1 MSITTPII
9 NIKPINPTQEQF
21 MTYQK
26 FGLQPYDRSPND
38 YLRFVAQVFTAWRDP
53 KDKILNFDPFDAK
66 YGAESG
72 TTDILQATS
81 DKSIVAYIDGFQ
93 TVYDFVRITTDE
105 ETTNTTIADN
115 VIVDPST
122 GTTVT
127 SNTSTIMNLSTVVD
141 ENGNV
146 LTIDKAKFGE
156 YHKFSISAGI
166 CFIDDQLVQITEDID
181 WWFRVPKIIDYT
193 VAGKPV
199 FEAGEF
205 IINPAKVYCLLPE
218 KNYNIILS
226 YEFINQFEINSSR
239 LQFVTSETA
248 IDQPYLLIGT
258 FTTDEY
264 GMVHQTFP
272 VNEDSIEQYKNY
284 VIKREYVRTDEIQ
297 PVLKQNFG
305 NMNFYYGGK
314 ITLAIEGI
322 DSAESGDIMFGSKAE
337 LLTKLTAL
345 NAIDTASFGTG
356 AEINTLIIYGKNKGI
371 TESLNITYIEG
382 FAGAGAGVPTS
393 TATNAVPVNAKQVGS
408 IDIYRN
414 AYYLKDINPQ
424 YLDKKY
430 MANHKNLFKH
440 LQSQLITTL
449 ADSKIAN
456 TFHCKII
463 DPEKEEID
471 LSVSSGDMVYYH
483 ALENRW
489 YPAEVSRQDF
499 DKVQGLYLKNLSE
512 GTHLVFTSG
521 IIEIDERYQIMDSSN
536 RVLRNLIPGAE
547 YFLAEDTGTA
557 LDTAPFI
564 DAFKIEDFRY
574 FGEAL
579 DPNGYLKITSAIIA
593 TCKSVDITFRESPL
607 SGFTPFKVT
616 RSFVLDPEVGRQRIQ
631 QSISWEFTPDEMAL
645 VPKITNS
652 TGQVLTDMISFD
664 IVLHMKKSEI
674 EEKNEEVIENF
685 KISSTDIELEY
696 TPPSGAPVNVIVD
709 DARLFTLTNGISDVI
724 FKPLGPIMNLLDAYG
739 TKATKLYNGYS
750 NIQIGQK
757 FQNSGQSFK
766 LEDIKTDLIEINN
779 DLNDI
784 LYDTSPANLGL
795 NDVLKLLSDSKTKT
809 QDTIDSLD
817 VLNKYVEEEYKAARL
832 EFQATDSAFQAA
844 LAPLREDYLLAK
856 SLSEN
861 LASAKFIAE
870 QKRYAVDTEIS
881 HIDTI
886 ILHLAQAQ
894 AASTSSNIAI
904 QDRINNVTAEK
915 VLVDGEIVT
924 LNSEIATL
932 KTEINGDLTITPNV
946 NGLYQQIIAKFLS
959 VQSQQTN
966 AFDYRSK
973 QYNLLT
979 ISSIALDY
987 DNINLIMQRLLYTA
1001 QELFLSITNRE
1012 KNQIDLE
1019 TKRSKY
1025 LSDLKDYT
1033 DNILNGS
1040 FTYAQQL
1047 IAAQTVAASYEDYT
1061 LYYSKDQ
1068 TYESEILYRQSVIT
1082 KLEPDFLNA
1091 IARPKAELFAEVIP
1105 NTDPNSI
1112 WGTANETIFT
1122 VKMDRAL
1129 TYDISF
1135 RFYHKEDTLA
1145 ETILIIPAGDTSAS
1159 TSMYLHAF
1167 PDSIVDAGIPKWKAY
1182 KGTTEVDIFNINKFN
1197 QQLVTSAEKDNP
1209 SSITIKDEVQLFTF
1223 DKVAFVN
1230 NPNTVA
1236 KRLQPTSKLRTITEL
1251 NSLLADTKIILD
1263 SIALRETKKA
1273 EKILKEETLA
1283 LKTKSSAYKQS
1294 IIDALTTQKAGG
1306 VATVDEFQDEID
1318 MYAALRNEYTTSPD
1332 PIDVL
1337 GSDMSRATV
1346 IALINAINT
1355 NITAA
1360 GTDEAAKKAL
1370 YDAKLLELKE
1380 ATDKALKHFITMK
1393 AENIKVMNENK
1404 DKLTQ
1409 IQNMFTIYSERT
1421 NLLISIN
1428 TNIEAIINSG
1438 IFNGTWTYTDPTKL
1452 NNFEI
1457 VDAMENSLVEII
1469 NWAEKIPG
1477 ASVRNAN
1484 ILKYSCTTNG
1494 FQYPMDLQPW
1504 VFMYSKG
1511 KISTRRYPGAT
1522 SIGTALNH
1530 NTLILNIQHRPCGD
1544 ISEFLN
1550 VYGNEDDFQSQLM
1563 AKYYTT
1569 KNTED
1574 KTNMLLAKFTL
1585 TNKIEAMDLR
1595 LSQAGK
1601 AEKTRKINGI
1611 DTKITTILNDNELNA
1626 LENLVQGVTLN
1637 VDNTATEAEK
1647 GVNRKELLLRLTYLK
1662 FFGNGKSYNPM
1673 DYLFNYENSKS
1684 SFFEPTGVGN
1694 PNANM
1699 SLDKFNPELKKTLID
1714 YTSELMAG
1722 YGTEVTQET
1731 FKTLFYENISLYKE
1745 LDIVNYIL
1753 TLLPEPL
1760 INYIAMEASLT
1771 ESYKNIIEKQLTI
1784 KRYQNLSDPNDPTV
1798 DFMDVA
1804 KKDALIKTVDGLEAD
1819 LINNEINHD
1828 SIVARISKYD
1838 LYRRYF
1844 LSLKNSIENAI
1855 DYVSNQRLLHIN
1867 MKDTFV
1873 SQIAKLSNDY
1883 DSYFTKMNKLPNPMW
1898 DIFRVTN
1905 GQRTK
1910 WNYTYLVLRIM
1921 GMQKELNNIISGS
1934 QIQYSPINSQINE
1947 WKLQRKRLIDLG
1959 DTAAAA
1965 NISDMLK
1972 ALELKKANFSA
1983 LLQNMVDEFN
1993 VIQLRYGKRT
2003 ITAENTL
2010 TEAILIDS
2018 LYMRNANE
2026 YNIGY
2031 AFAPYPAYKEIV

>member
-21 MTYQK
+21 MSYQK

-53 KDKILNFDPFDAK
+53 KDRILNFDPFDAK
-66 YGAESG
+66 FGAETG

-93 TVYDFVRITTDE
+93 TVYDFVRVSTDE

-115 VIVDPST
+115 VIIDPST
-122 GTTVT
+122 GTTIT

-181 WWFRVPKIIDYT
+181 WWFRVPKIIDYK
-193 VAGKPV
+193 VDGSPV

-205 IINPAKVYCLLPE
+205 IINPTKVYCLLPN

-239 LQFVTSETA
+239 LQFVTAETA

-258 FTTDEY
+258 FSTDAY

-272 VNEDSIEQYKNY
+272 VNEDSLEQYKNY
-284 VIKREYVRTDEIQ
+284 IIKREFVRTDEIYPTLTQ
-297 PVLKQNFG
+297 DFG
-305 NMNFYYGGK
+305 NTNFYYGGK
-314 ITLAIEGI
+314 LTIAIEGV
-322 DSAESGDIMFGSKAE
+322 DSAESGEIQFSSKSD
-337 LLTKLTAL
+337 LVNKLVAL
-345 NAIDTASFGTG
+345 NAIDSASFGTG
-356 AEINTLIIYGKNKGI
+356 TDANILTIYGKNKGLNETLCI
-371 TESLNITYIEG
+371 TNIADTY
-382 FAGAGAGVPTS
+382 ATPTALS
-393 TATNAVPVNAKQVGS
+393 SATASNYKAVGS

-449 ADSKIAN
+449 SESKIAN
-456 TFHCKII
+456 TFHCRII
-463 DPEKEEID
+463 DNEKEEID
-471 LSVSSGDMVYYH
+471 LSVSSGDMVYYN

-489 YPAEVSRQDF
+489 YPAETSRQDF

-512 GTHLVFTSG
+512 GTHIVFTSG

-574 FGEAL
+574 YGNVL
-579 DPNGYLKITSAIIA
+579 DPNGYLKISTAITA
-593 TCKSVDITFRESPL
+593 TCKSIDITFRESPL

-616 RSFVLDPEVGRQRIQ
+616 RSFTLDPEVGRQRIQ
-631 QSISWEFTPDEMAL
+631 QAISWTFTPEEMAL
-645 VPKITNS
+645 VPKITND
-652 TGQVLTDMISFD
+652 TNQVLTDKVSFD
-664 IVLHMKKSEI
+664 LVLHMKKSEI
-674 EEKNEEVIENF
+674 QEKDEEVIENF
-685 KISSTDIELEY
+685 KISSTDLELDY
-696 TPPSGAPVNVIVD
+696 TAPNTTDPVKVIVD

-739 TKATKLYNGYS
+739 TKAEKPYNGYS
-750 NIQIGQK
+750 DIHVGYK

-766 LEDIKTDLIEINN
+766 LADIKKDLTEINQ
-779 DLNDI
+779 DLNNI
-784 LYDTSPANLGL
+784 LYDTAPANLGL
-795 NDVLKLLSDSKTKT
+795 NDVLKLLSESKTST
-809 QDTIDSLD
+809 ETTITGLQT
-817 VLNKYVEEEYKAARL
+817 LNAYVEEEYKAARL

-861 LASAKFIAE
+861 LASSKIVAE
-870 QKRYAVDTEIS
+870 QKKYADDTELS
-881 HIDTI
+881 HINTI

-894 AASTSSNIAI
+894 AASTASNIAI
-904 QDRINNVTAEK
+904 RDRINNLTNDTVI
-915 VLVDGEIVT
+915 LD
-924 LNSEIATL
+924 SEIATL
-932 KTEINGDLTITPNV
+932 NTEITTLTTEINGDLTVTPNI
-946 NGLYQQIIAKFLS
+946 NGLYQTIVQEFLN
-959 VQSQQTN
+959 VQNLQTN
-966 AFDYRSK
+966 IFDYRSL

-979 ISSIALDY
+979 ISSLALDY
-987 DNINLIMQRLLYTA
+987 DNINLVMQRLLYTA
-1001 QELFLSITNRE
+1001 QQLFVSIVNKE
-1012 KNQIDLE
+1012 ANAIALE
-1019 TKRSKY
+1019 TKKNTY
-1025 LSDLKDYT
+1025 LADLKSYT

-1040 FTYAQQL
+1040 FTFAQQL
-1047 IAAQTVAASYEDYT
+1047 IAAQTVAASYQDYT
-1061 LYYSKDQ
+1061 LYLSKDQ
-1068 TYESEILYRQSVIT
+1068 TYETEILYRQSVIT
-1082 KLEPDFLNA
+1082 TLEPYFLNA

-1105 NTDPNSI
+1105 NTDPNSV

-1122 VKMDRAL
+1122 IKMDTPL

-1182 KGTTEVDIFNINKFN
+1182 KGTTEVDVFNINKLN
-1197 QQLVTSAEKDNP
+1197 QQLVVSAEKDNP
-1209 SSITIKDEVQLFTF
+1209 SSLTIKDTVQLFTF

-1236 KRLQPTSKLRTITEL
+1236 KRLQPSTSLRTITEL
-1251 NSLLADTKIILD
+1251 NALLTETKNILD
-1263 SIALRETKKA
+1263 NIDLRETKKA
-1273 EKILKEETLA
+1273 EKVIKVETLD
-1283 LKTKSSAYKQS
+1283 LKTKSRAFKQS
-1294 IIDALTTQKAGG
+1294 VIDALITQEAGG

-1318 MYAALRNEYTTSPD
+1318 QYALIYNEISTSTN
-1332 PIDVL
+1332 PINIL
-1337 GSDMSRATV
+1337 GSDMSKDTLL
-1346 IALINAINT
+1346 ALIATLNAA
-1355 NITAA
+1355 ITAA
-1360 GTDEAAKKAL
+1360 GTDEASKKAL
-1370 YDAKLLELKE
+1370 YDAKLLELKN
-1380 ATDKALKHFITMK
+1380 ATDAALGHFITMK
-1393 AENIKVMNENK
+1393 TENLRVMKEK
-1404 DKLTQ
+1404 QDILTK
-1409 IQNMFTIYSERT
+1409 IENMFTIYSERT

-1438 IFNGTWTYTDPTKL
+1438 IFNGTWEYTDPTKL

-1457 VDAMENSLVEII
+1457 VDAMENALVEIL

-1477 ASVRNAN
+1477 ASIRNAN

-1550 VYGNEDDFQSQLM
+1550 VYGNEDDFQAQLM
-1563 AKYYTT
+1563 AKYYMS

-1574 KTNMLLAKFTL
+1574 KTNMIIAKYTL
-1585 TNKIEAMDLR
+1585 VNKIEAMDKR
-1595 LSQAGK
+1595 LSQTGK
-1601 AEKTRKINGI
+1601 VEKTRKINGI
-1611 DTKITTILNDNELNA
+1611 DTKITTLLSDNELNA
-1626 LENLVQGVTLN
+1626 LENLIQGVTLN
-1637 VDNTATEAEK
+1637 TDGTMTEAEK
-1647 GVNRKELLLRLTYLK
+1647 GANRKELVLRLAYLK
-1662 FFGNGKSYNPM
+1662 FFGNGKAFNPM
-1673 DYLFNYENSKS
+1673 DYLFNYTNSSS

-1694 PNANM
+1694 PIANNTI
-1699 SLDKFNPELKKTLID
+1699 DKFNPELKKTMQEL
-1714 YTSELMAG
+1714 TSTLMTG

-1731 FKTLFYENISLYKE
+1731 FKALFYENISLYKE
-1745 LDIVNYIL
+1745 LDIVSYIL

-1760 INYIAMEASLT
+1760 INYVALESSLT
-1771 ESYKNIIEKQLTI
+1771 ESYKNIIEKQLTV
-1784 KRYQNLSDPNDPTV
+1784 KRYQNLSDPADPTI
-1798 DFMDVA
+1798 DFTDVA
-1804 KKDALIKTVDGLEAD
+1804 KKDALIKVVDGLEAD
-1819 LINNEINHD
+1819 LTTNEINHD
-1828 SIVARISKYD
+1828 TIVARIAKYD
-1838 LYRRYF
+1838 VYRKF
-1844 LSLKNSIENAI
+1844 FQSLKNSIENAI
-1855 DYVSNQRLLHIN
+1855 DYVSNQRVLYIN
-1867 MKDTFV
+1867 MKDTFEN
-1873 SQIAKLSNDY
+1873 QITKLSNEY

-1910 WNYTYLVLRIM
+1910 WNYTYIVLRIM
-1921 GMQKELNNIISGS
+1921 GMQQELNNVISGN
-1934 QIQYSPINSQINE
+1934 QVQYSPINSQINE
-1947 WKLQRKRLIDLG
+1947 WKLQRKKLIDIG

-1965 NISDMLK
+1965 NIDSMLK
-1972 ALELKKANFSA
+1972 ALELKKANFTA

-2003 ITAENTL
+2003 ITAETKL
-2010 TEAILIDS
+2010 TETILIDS

>member
-9 NIKPINPTQEQF
+9 NIKPINPTQEKF

-66 YGAESG
+66 YGAETG

-93 TVYDFVRITTDE
+93 TVYDFIRVSTDE

-115 VIVDPST
+115 VIVDPAT
-122 GTTVT
+122 GTTIT
-127 SNTSTIMNLSTVVD
+127 TGTSTIMNLSTVVD

-156 YHKFSISAGI
+156 YHKFSIAAGI
-166 CFIDDQLVQITEDID
+166 CFIDDQLVQITQDID

-193 VAGKPV
+193 VTGKPV

-258 FTTDEY
+258 FSTDEY
-264 GMVHQTFP
+264 GMVHQTFA
-272 VNEDSIEQYKNY
+272 VNEDSLEQYKNY
-284 VIKREYVRTDEIQ
+284 IIKREFVRTDEIF
-297 PVLKQNFG
+297 PTIVQNFG
-305 NMNFYYGGK
+305 NANFYYGGK
-314 ITLAIEGI
+314 LTLAVEGI
-322 DSAESGDIMFGSKAE
+322 DSAESGDIQFSSRADLMAK
-337 LLTKLTAL
+337 L
-345 NAIDTASFGTG
+345 NALSCIDSAIFGTG
-356 AEINTLIIYGKNKGI
+356 SDANILTIYGKNKGI
-371 TESLNITYIEG
+371 TESLNITNIVDMYTN
-382 FAGAGAGVPTS
+382 PT
-393 TATNAVPVNAKQVGS
+393 TQATLTPVNNKQIGS

-449 ADSKIAN
+449 SESKIAN

-463 DPEKEEID
+463 DTEKEEID
-471 LSVSSGDMVYYH
+471 LSVSSGDMVYYN
-483 ALENRW
+483 APNNRW
-489 YPAEVSRQDF
+489 YPAETSRQDF
-499 DKVQGLYLKNLSE
+499 DRVQGLYLKNLSE

-521 IIEIDERYQIMDSSN
+521 IIEIDSSYQIMDSAN

-547 YFLAEDTGTA
+547 YFLAEDTGTS

-574 FGEAL
+574 YGNTL
-579 DPNGYLKITSAIIA
+579 DPNGYLKITTSVVA
-593 TCKSVDITFRESPL
+593 TCKSIDITFRESPL

-616 RSFVLDPEVGRQRIQ
+616 RSFILDPEVGRQRIQ
-631 QSISWEFTPDEMAL
+631 QVISWEFTPEEMAL
-645 VPKITNS
+645 VPKITND
-652 TGQVLTDMISFD
+652 TNQVLTDKVSFD
-664 IVLHMKKSEI
+664 LVLHMKKSEI
-674 EEKNEEVIENF
+674 QERDEEVIENF
-685 KISSTDIELEY
+685 KISSNDLELEY
-696 TPPSGAPVNVIVD
+696 LAPSTSAPVNVIVD
-709 DARLFTLTNGISDVI
+709 DARLFTLTNGISNVI

-739 TKATKLYNGYS
+739 TKATKPYNGYS
-750 NIQIGQK
+750 NIHVGLK

-766 LEDIKTDLIEINN
+766 LEDIKNELVGINQ

-784 LYDTSPANLGL
+784 LYDSSPANLGL
-795 NDVLKLLSDSKTKT
+795 NDALKLLSTSKAATETTIEGLKT
-809 QDTIDSLD
+809 
-817 VLNKYVEEEYKAARL
+817 LNAYVEDEYKAARL

-861 LASAKFIAE
+861 LASSKFVNE
-870 QKRYAVDTEIS
+870 QKKYAVDTELS
-881 HIDTI
+881 HINTI

-894 AASTSSNIAI
+894 SAARGSNVAI
-904 QDRINNVTAEK
+904 QTRIDNLTNET
-915 VLVDGEIVT
+915 VT
-924 LNSEIATL
+924 LDTEIATL
-932 KTEINGDLTITPNV
+932 GTEIATLGTEINGDSVAIPSI
-946 NGLYQQIIAKFLS
+946 NGLYQILISEFQNIQAL
-959 VQSQQTN
+959 QANT
-966 AFDYRSK
+966 FDYRTP

-987 DNINLIMQRLLYTA
+987 NNINLVMQRLLYTA
-1001 QELFLSITNRE
+1001 QSLFLSIVNRE
-1012 KNQIDLE
+1012 ANAVGLE
-1019 TKRSKY
+1019 VKKTKY
-1025 LSDLKDYT
+1025 LDDLKDYT

-1040 FTYAQQL
+1040 YTFSQQL
-1047 IAAQTVAASYEDYT
+1047 IAAQTVAASYQDYT
-1061 LYYSKDQ
+1061 LYLSKDQ
-1068 TYESEILYRQSVIT
+1068 TYETEILYRQSVIT
-1082 KLEPDFLNA
+1082 TLEPYFLNA
-1091 IARPKAELFAEVIP
+1091 IARPKAELFGEVIP
-1105 NTDPNSI
+1105 NTDPNSV
-1112 WGTANETIFT
+1112 WGTANQTIFT
-1122 VKMDRAL
+1122 IKMDTPL

-1145 ETILIIPAGDTSAS
+1145 ETILIIPAGSLSAS

-1182 KGTTEVDIFNINKFN
+1182 KGTTEVEIFNINKFN
-1197 QQLVTSAEKDNP
+1197 QQLVICAEKDNP
-1209 SSITIKDEVQLFTF
+1209 SSLTIKDTTQLFTF

-1236 KRLQPTSKLRTITEL
+1236 KRLQPSTSLRTIAEL
-1251 NSLLADTKIILD
+1251 NALLDQTKNILD
-1263 SIALRETKKA
+1263 NIDLRETKKA
-1273 EKILKEETLA
+1273 EKQLKEETLVI
-1283 LKTKSSAYKQS
+1283 KTKSRAFKQS
-1294 IIDALTTQKAGG
+1294 VIDALITQKAGG
-1306 VATVDEFQDEID
+1306 VLTVDEFQDELD
-1318 MYAALRNEYTTSPD
+1318 QYAALYNELSTSTN
-1332 PIDVL
+1332 PINIV
-1337 GSDMSRATV
+1337 GSEMSKATLV
-1346 IALINAINT
+1346 TLLASINSSIA
-1355 NITAA
+1355 AA
-1360 GTDEAAKKAL
+1360 GTDELAKKAL
-1370 YDAKLLELKE
+1370 YDAKLLDLKH
-1380 ATDKALKHFITMK
+1380 ATDLALGHFLTMK
-1393 AENIKVMNENK
+1393 TENLRVMKEK
-1404 DKLTQ
+1404 EDILTK
-1409 IQNMFTIYSERT
+1409 IENMFTIYSERT

-1438 IFNGTWTYTDPTKL
+1438 IFNGTWVYTDPTKM

-1457 VDAMENSLVEII
+1457 VDAMENALVEILD
-1469 NWAEKIPG
+1469 WAEKIPG

-1484 ILKYSCTTNG
+1484 ILTYSCTTNG

-1550 VYGNEDDFQSQLM
+1550 VYGNENDFQDQLM

-1574 KTNMLLAKFTL
+1574 KTNMILAKFSL
-1585 TNKIEAMDLR
+1585 INKIEAMDKR
-1595 LSQAGK
+1595 LSIVGK
-1601 AEKTRKINGI
+1601 AEKTRKVNGV
-1611 DTKITTILNDNELNA
+1611 DTKINTSLNDNELNA
-1626 LENLVQGVTLN
+1626 LENLIQGVTLN
-1637 VDNTATEAEK
+1637 TDSTATEAEK
-1647 GVNRKELLLRLTYLK
+1647 GVNRKELVLRLAYLK
-1662 FFGNGKSYNPM
+1662 FFGMGKAFNPM
-1673 DYLFNYENSKS
+1673 EYLFDYINSKS
-1684 SFFEPTGVGN
+1684 SFLEPTGVGN
-1694 PNANM
+1694 PIANQE
-1699 SLDKFNPELKKTLID
+1699 LDKFNPELKKTTSV
-1714 YTSELMAG
+1714 YTQELMAG
-1722 YGTEVTQET
+1722 YGTEVSQET
-1731 FKTLFYENISLYKE
+1731 FKTLFYENLSLYKE

-1753 TLLPEPL
+1753 ILLPEPL
-1760 INYIAMEASLT
+1760 INYVAMEASLT
-1771 ESYKNIIEKQLTI
+1771 ESYKNIIEKRLTV
-1784 KRYQNLSDPNDPTV
+1784 KRYQNLSDPSDPTV
-1798 DFMDVA
+1798 DFTDVS
-1804 KKDALIKTVDGLEAD
+1804 KKDLLIKTVDGLEAD
-1819 LINNEINHD
+1819 LITNEINHD
-1828 SIVARISKYD
+1828 SIVSRISKYD
-1838 LYRRYF
+1838 LYRKF
-1844 LSLKNSIENAI
+1844 FMSLRNCIENAI
-1855 DYVSNQRLLHIN
+1855 DYVSNQRVLHIN

-1873 SQIAKLSNDY
+1873 SQITKLSNEY

-1921 GMQKELNNIISGS
+1921 GMQQELNNVITNN

-1947 WKLQRKRLIDLG
+1947 WKLQRKKLIDVG

-1965 NISDMLK
+1965 NIDSMLK
-1972 ALELKKANFSA
+1972 ALELKKANFQA

-2003 ITAENTL
+2003 ITAENRL
-2010 TEAILIDS
+2010 TETILIDT

-2031 AFAPYPAYKEIV
+2031 AFAPYPSYKEIL